1 MTYFRVRGFY
11 SIYLGALVGSSTE
24 RILIGSNDLH
34 RFWEFSYVGHADDML
49 KIHGSPHMLHPHA
62 LTVDREHSSSPDPA
76 RQLGSVHPCLAW
88 LCRFLILRN
97 ANLRILTGPGV
108 WRITLIFDQ
117 SWTPSTPSSEPGG
130 IRGAKMCIFRCFPET
145 PQKHP
150 ILTPPRKWPI
160 SGKCPKMPNLRGCE
174 ILLGGGTNMWSN
186 PPNYLLFRYPP
197 WPPKWGFLD
206 PPPGGWFWGG
216 YRKLRFRACA
226 NRCFC
231 TLRKTRVLCT
241 LRISAIWVHSPN
253 WESGMCHDMT
263 PSGMGSCQ

>member
-49 KIHGSPHMLHPHA
+49 KTHGSPHMLHPHA

-130 IRGAKMCIFRCFPET
+130 IRGVQNVHFSVFSRNPPKTPIFD
-145 PQKHP
+145 
-150 ILTPPRKWPI
+150 TPPKMANF
-160 SGKCPKMPNLRGCE
+160 GKMPKNAEFAGVRNSARRGHKYVVKPAE
-174 ILLGGGTNMWSN
+174 LSI
-186 PPNYLLFRYPP
+186 
-197 WPPKWGFLD
+197 
-206 PPPGGWFWGG
+206 
-216 YRKLRFRACA
+216 
-226 NRCFC
+226 
-231 TLRKTRVLCT
+231 V
-241 LRISAIWVHSPN
+241 
-253 WESGMCHDMT
+253 
-263 PSGMGSCQ
+263 